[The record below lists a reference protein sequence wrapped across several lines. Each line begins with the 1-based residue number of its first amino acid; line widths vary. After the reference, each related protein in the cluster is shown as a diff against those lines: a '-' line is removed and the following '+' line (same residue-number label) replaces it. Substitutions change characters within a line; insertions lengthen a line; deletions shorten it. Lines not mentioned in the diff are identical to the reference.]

1 MDTQALVD
9 SMQKTTKQIE
19 QLKEQQEKLSRK
31 GKEGTEQ
38 FQANEAALKSLT
50 TAQRLQTTAL
60 AAQTTEDGRLISVK
74 KAVKDAVNDVN
85 NSENDYVANN
95 KRLIEL
101 KKQLNS
107 NDEDYEKRLAKIN
120 GKLLENNNWL
130 EENGSAHAKLVTTM
144 NDYKQQVADSFNEI
158 NIFNGG
164 LSGFISRAQ
173 EAGGV
178 GPLVKGAFEGVGS
191 GIMGMTKSAMAFMA
205 TPLGAALT
213 VISALLSPIID
224 YLTNTEEGIDK
235 VTAIT
240 RPLQEVFSALSGV
253 FQDIGKFLTDAFTS
267 PKKSMED
274 LYAFVKQNLIN
285 RFTAFGTILEG
296 IMTMDFKKIS
306 NGVLQA
312 ATGVEDVIGK
322 TQKAAQATGTFF
334 DEAYKRGQQ
343 IDTLQKQLDK
353 SQADYTTQMGS
364 LTNQL
369 DTQKKIAD
377 DTNLSYGEREKA
389 AQKAIEIAKQQNKLA
404 LDRMDTEIK
413 LTKLKMGDGE
423 LDSKQKQEIAELQIK
438 RNEAAANYKESE
450 KGLHDKLDDI
460 RQDATDKEM
469 KRRQKLMDDALEK
482 QRQTLALYE
491 AENKGSNKTL
501 DEAIAYEKE
510 IAKQSLD
517 ILKNQLRL
525 KKISVLEYSAA
536 IKDIEAIQLQN
547 TLQLQIDNGKALLDM
562 ELAKGKSLL
571 ANGEEIT
578 EELLILEKNRLEKEK
593 QLKLNQLAL
602 ERGISKDKMNMS
614 EEEARVAGTA
624 AINYYNER
632 LKIELEYAG
641 RLADAE
647 NFKKNQED
655 ALNAVEKQ
663 EALDKAALDYE
674 NNTTEY
680 QKKIDLEDTRKQEE
694 AAKYQQW
701 LDDKIITEAEHTE
714 YSKALD
720 EESAKNKQRLAL
732 QNAQTQLGSMQSV
745 ANALTEA
752 FGQSKE
758 LAIAQATMNA
768 GQAILSIWSG
778 TITGNP
784 IVDTVLKGALTA
796 STAVKTAKQIKEIQ
810 SAKKPK
816 SPKLEKG
823 GLMSIGG
830 SRHSGGG
837 TLFTGADGTRFEA
850 EQGELIGVMN
860 RNAARHFMAFNN
872 AFPAGSAAA
881 PNYFAG
887 GGIVSR
893 EIAQQ
898 SLNTD
903 ELALKI
909 AQANKS
915 LPPPVVAVQ
924 DIVTQGNDYVRIRD
938 AANF

>member
-1 MDTQALVD
+1 
-9 SMQKTTKQIE
+9 
-19 QLKEQQEKLSRK
+19 
-31 GKEGTEQ
+31 
-38 FQANEAALKSLT
+38 
-50 TAQRLQTTAL
+50 
-60 AAQTTEDGRLISVK
+60 
-74 KAVKDAVNDVN
+74 
-85 NSENDYVANN
+85 
-95 KRLIEL
+95 
-101 KKQLNS
+101 
-107 NDEDYEKRLAKIN
+107 
-120 GKLLENNNWL
+120 
-130 EENGSAHAKLVTTM
+130 
-144 NDYKQQVADSFNEI
+144 
-158 NIFNGG
+158 
-164 LSGFISRAQ
+164 
-173 EAGGV
+173 
-178 GPLVKGAFEGVGS
+178 
-191 GIMGMTKSAMAFMA
+191 
-205 TPLGAALT
+205 
-213 VISALLSPIID
+213 
-224 YLTNTEEGIDK
+224 
-235 VTAIT
+235 
-240 RPLQEVFSALSGV
+240 
-253 FQDIGKFLTDAFTS
+253 
-267 PKKSMED
+267 MED

-491 AENKGSNKTL
+491 AENKGRNKTL

-571 ANGEEIT
+571 TNREEIT
-578 EELLILEKNRLEKEK
+578 EELINLEKNRLEKEK
-593 QLKLNQLAL
+593 QLRLNQLAL

-830 SRHSGGG
+830 SRHSSGG